1 MLEMGGEE
9 ARRRLFA
16 RINSNRMA
24 SGGGTNNGADNAA
37 ASQEFNA
44 EEAKVQEHGDIGQG
58 ERLAGAKRAA

>member
-1 MLEMGGEE
+1 MMELGGEE

-24 SGGGTNNGADNAA
+24 ASGNSNGADDVAA
-37 ASQEFNA
+37 AQDFNA
-44 EEAKVQEHGDIGQG
+44 EEAKVQEYGDIGQG